1 MVDWKG
7 IEDIFHRHGLEDFRR
22 IDPGKII
29 VSDWVR
35 MKCRFGCPD
44 YGRVASCPPQVP
56 SVDECRLFFHDYDA
70 AVVFHFEKSM
80 AKPEDRF
87 AWTRALN
94 RKLLEVER
102 EVFIAGHRKAFLL
115 FLDSCNLCAE
125 CAGKREACK
134 LPYQARPT
142 PEALGVD
149 VYETVKRLGYP
160 IQVLKGYDEAMNR
173 YSFLLIE

>member
-1 MVDWKG
+1 MDDWQSV
-7 IEDIFHRHGLEDFRR
+7 EDIFHRHGLEDFQR
-22 IDPGKII
+22 IDPRKII

-44 YGRVASCPPQVP
+44 YGHVATCPPQVP
-56 SVDECRLFFHDYDA
+56 SVDECRLFFRDYDA
-70 AVVFHFEKSM
+70 AVVFHFEKSV
-80 AKPEDRF
+80 AKPEDRHS
-87 AWTRALN
+87 WTRELN

-102 EVFIAGHRKAFLL
+102 EVFIAGYRKAFLL

-125 CAGKREACK
+125 CGGKREACK

-142 PEALGVD
+142 PEGLGVD

-160 IQVLKGYDEAMNR
+160 IQVLKSYEEPMNR
-173 YSFLLIE
+173 YAFLLIE